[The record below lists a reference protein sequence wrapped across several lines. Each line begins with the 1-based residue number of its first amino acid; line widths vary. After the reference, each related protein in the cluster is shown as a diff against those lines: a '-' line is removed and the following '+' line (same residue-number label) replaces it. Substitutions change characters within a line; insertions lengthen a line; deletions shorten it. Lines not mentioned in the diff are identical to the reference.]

1 MRKLKLSSFLLGAVI
16 LTLFVFFFVGFP
28 QKQEVTWGV
37 NFSQK
42 HAEGVG
48 LDWKELYTALL
59 EDMEVRN
66 FKIAV
71 HWDQLEPAKDAFS
84 FADLDWQ
91 MQKAKEKEATVTLVV
106 GMKTPRWP
114 ECHVPSWAGEY
125 SKEEQQQEIREYIE
139 AVVER
144 YKDSMAL
151 YSWQVEN
158 EPFFDFGL
166 CPWRDTDFLKEEIEI
181 VHSLDSVHPVIVTE
195 SGEFSLW
202 NKAASYGDIVGVT
215 LYRKVWFGE
224 FNSYVSY
231 PHTSTTYSRRAQ
243 LINTFFGK
251 EVIGIELQAEP
262 WGPSPWK
269 ELSIEEQAKTMNTER
284 FANTIEFAQ
293 RTGLPR
299 FYLWGAEWWY
309 WMKETKGDA
318 AMWERAKGLF
328 ES

>member
-1 MRKLKLSSFLLGAVI
+1 MRVFKISSFVVSAII
-16 LTLFVFFFVGFP
+16 LSTIIFFFVGFS

-42 HAEGVG
+42 HATGVG
-48 LDWKELYTALL
+48 LDWREVYTALL
-59 EDMEVRN
+59 EEMKVRD

-71 HWDQLEPAKDAFS
+71 HWDQLEPEEDRFS
-84 FADLDWQ
+84 FEDLDWQ
-91 MQKAKEKEATVTLVV
+91 MQRAEEKEAKVTLIV

-114 ECHVPSWAGEY
+114 ECHVPTWAGEY
-125 SKEEQQQEIREYIE
+125 SKEDQQQEIREYIE
-139 AVVER
+139 AVVSR
-144 YKDSMAL
+144 YKDSTAL
-151 YSWQVEN
+151 YAWQVEN
-158 EPFFDFGL
+158 EPFFDFGS
-166 CPWRDTDFLKEEIEI
+166 CPWRDTDFLKEEIDI
-181 VHSLDSVHPVIVTE
+181 VHSLDSVHPVIITE

-251 EVIGIELQAEP
+251 DVIGIELQAEP
-262 WGPSPWK
+262 WGPNPWQ
-269 ELSIEEQAKTMNTER
+269 EMSLEEQSKTMNEAR
-284 FANTIEFAQ
+284 FTNTIEFAE
-293 RTGLPR
+293 RTEISR

-318 AMWERAKGLF
+318 TMWEKAQELF
-328 ES
+328 KP